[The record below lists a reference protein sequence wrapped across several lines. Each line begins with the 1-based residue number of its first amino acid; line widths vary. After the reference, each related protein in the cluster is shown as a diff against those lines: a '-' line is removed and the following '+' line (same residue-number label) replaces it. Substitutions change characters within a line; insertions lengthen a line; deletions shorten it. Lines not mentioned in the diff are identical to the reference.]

1 VKVQFSVRDDIALAQ
16 KQRVNRRKV
25 LGAGGFAGAHLLLA
39 STFGL
44 TVSSDCVAQTFPSRP
59 IKLIVGYP
67 PGGSGDFVSRV
78 TAEAMSRELGVQV
91 LVENRPGAAGVLA
104 SDVVAKATPDGYT
117 ILNAGTP
124 AVLKALYKKLPYN
137 PETDFAPIS
146 LAAVGAMVIC
156 VNNDLPVK
164 SVAELI
170 AYGKA
175 NPGKLLSA
183 ASGNGSAP
191 HLASARFEVV
201 SGVKFTTVQYKGGSP
216 AAVSVMA
223 GETQVMF
230 ATAPTVLGFI
240 KAGRMR
246 ALALTTAVESPSIP
260 GIQGAKS
267 AGLSGY
273 DEDYS
278 FGLYAPAQTP
288 PEIIRRLHD
297 AALKGLSRPEVR
309 DKFASQGMDAAPSK
323 SPEAFRA
330 ALKEESKDVERRI
343 AETGARIE

>member
-1 VKVQFSVRDDIALAQ
+1 LKNLNLLCSQFPLTDENRELRRKLLGISVFSGVAGALGAVSFANPALAQ
-16 KQRVNRRKV
+16 
-25 LGAGGFAGAHLLLA
+25 
-39 STFGL
+39 S
-44 TVSSDCVAQTFPSRP
+44 FPSRP

-78 TAEAMSRELGVQV
+78 TADAMTRELGVQV
-91 LVENRPGAAGVLA
+91 VVENRPGAAGVLA
-104 SDVVAKATPDGYT
+104 SDAVAKSAPDGYT
-117 ILNAGTP
+117 ILNAGNP
-124 AVLKALYKKLPYN
+124 AVLKALYRKLPYN
-137 PETDFAPIS
+137 PETDFVPIS

-164 SVAELI
+164 NIAELI

-201 SGVKFTTVQYKGGSP
+201 TGVKFTTVQYKGGGP
-216 AAVSVMA
+216 AAVSLIG

-240 KAGRMR
+240 KGGRMR
-246 ALALTTAVESPSIP
+246 ALALTTASESPSIP
-260 GIQGAKS
+260 GIQGARS
-267 AGLSGY
+267 AGLAGY

-278 FGLYAPAQTP
+278 FGLYAPAHTP

-297 AALKGLSRPEVR
+297 AALKGLSRAEVR
-309 DKFASQGMDAAPSK
+309 DKVASQGMDVAPSK
-323 SPEAFRA
+323 SADAFRS
-330 ALKEESKDVERRI
+330 ALKEESKDVEKRI
-343 AETGARIE
+343 AETGAKIE